1 MVRRKLAK
9 SAATQ
14 HKRRK
19 ADGSTRTWLQKPDIA
34 VRERLLRDEDS
45 MPWLQRK
52 HFRTQ
57 ATGFATVGEAVAC

>member
-34 VRERLLRDEDS
+34 VRERLLRDED
-45 MPWLQRK
+45 
-52 HFRTQ
+52 
-57 ATGFATVGEAVAC
+57 